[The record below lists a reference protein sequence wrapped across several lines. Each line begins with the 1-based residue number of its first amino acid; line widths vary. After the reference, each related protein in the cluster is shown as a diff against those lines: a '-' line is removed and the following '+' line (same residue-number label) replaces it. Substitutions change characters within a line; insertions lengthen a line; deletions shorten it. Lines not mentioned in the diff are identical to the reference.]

1 MAADTATPAAKPRV
15 AVLIPSWNGRA
26 HLETCLAA
34 LAEQH
39 DPGVPWEVRVL
50 DNGSSDGTAE
60 WLRREWLPRDRPR
73 VHLVG
78 SERNLGFAAGVNR
91 LVESAADADLVAFL
105 NNDTRPRRE
114 WLGELVAALAGAP
127 ADVAAVSGC
136 ILDWEGERLDFGRGV
151 VTFDGHAFQLDY
163 RRPLAAA
170 RVPKAGDELPFA
182 CGGNLL
188 VRRDRFLAAGGFDPA
203 YFAYYEDVD
212 LGWRLWA
219 GGHRVLAAP
228 SAVVHHRSGATS
240 ELLGLYRRGFL
251 FERNAFLT
259 VYKNADDELWPR
271 LMPVVMLTLL
281 ARSQHL
287 LTHANPGGEALA
299 VDPYA
304 AASAVAPAASATSPN
319 GAAAALLSGPPR
331 FGNLRRGD
339 LVGAWRSVRRR
350 LARLASAPSASQ
362 DGVQPPRLTD
372 ERTVAQLQAVSSL
385 VGNLDG
391 AAERRA
397 RTQAARKVPDREI
410 LARFPL
416 WVVPTYP
423 GDDALFASPGFRSWL
438 PTDVPLVEAKLS
450 DVMEWS

>member
-1 MAADTATPAAKPRV
+1 MAAGASAGGGSPRV

-39 DPGVPWEVRVL
+39 DPGVPWDVWVL
-50 DNGSSDGTAE
+50 DNGSTDGTAE
-60 WLRREWLPRDRPR
+60 WLQREWQPRARPR
-73 VHLVG
+73 VHLVK
-78 SERNLGFAAGVNR
+78 SDRNLGFAAGMNR
-91 LVESAADADLVAFL
+91 LVEAAADAELVAFL

-114 WLGELVAALAGAP
+114 WLGELVNALAAAP
-127 ADVAAVSGC
+127 QDVAAVSGC
-136 ILDWEGERLDFGRGV
+136 ILDWQGERLDFGRGV

-163 RRPLAAA
+163 RRPLASA
-170 RVPKAGDELPFA
+170 RVPKAGEELPFA

-188 VRRDRFLAAGGFDPA
+188 VRRDRFLAAGGFDAA

-219 GGHRVLAAP
+219 SGQRVLAAP
-228 SAVVHHRSGATS
+228 GAVVHHRSGATS
-240 ELLGLYRRGFL
+240 DLLGLYRRGFL

-259 VYKNADDELWPR
+259 VHKNLDDELWPR
-271 LMPVVMLTLL
+271 LMPVVMLTLM
-281 ARSQHL
+281 ARGQHL
-287 LTHANPGGEALA
+287 LTQANPGGEVLA
-299 VDPYA
+299 ADPYA
-304 AASAVAPAASATSPN
+304 SDGVAPAAPSLALPPSAAGSQ
-319 GAAAALLSGPPR
+319 R

-339 LVGAWRSVRRR
+339 LAGAWRSVRRR
-350 LARLASAPSASQ
+350 LQRLTASVESDGARAPH
-362 DGVQPPRLTD
+362 LTD
-372 ERTVAQLQAVSSL
+372 ERTVAQLQALSSL
-385 VGNLDG
+385 LGNLDG

-397 RTQAARKVPDREI
+397 SVQAARKVPDREI

-438 PTDVPLVEAKLS
+438 PANVPLVEAKLS
-450 DVMEWS
+450 EVMEWG

>member
-1 MAADTATPAAKPRV
+1 VEVRKGPSV
-15 AVLIPSWNGRA
+15 AVLVPSWNGRG

-39 DPGVPWEVRVL
+39 DPGVPWEAWVL
-50 DNGSSDGTAE
+50 DNGSQDGTAQ
-60 WLRREWLPRDRPR
+60 WLEREWLGRPR
-73 VHLVG
+73 GRVRMVR
-78 SERNLGFAAGVNR
+78 SERNLGFAGGVER
-91 LVESAADADLVAFL
+91 LVEAATGAELVAFL
-105 NNDTRPRRE
+105 NNDTRPRRD
-114 WLGELVAALAGAP
+114 WLGELVTALAGAP

-163 RRPLAAA
+163 RRPLALARMPAA
-170 RVPKAGDELPFA
+170 GEELPFA

-188 VRRDRFLAAGGFDPA
+188 VRRDRFLAAGGLDPG

-219 GGHRVLAAP
+219 SGQRVLAAP
-228 SAVVHHRSGATS
+228 RAVVHHRSGATS

-259 VYKNADDELWPR
+259 VYKNLDDELWPR

-287 LTHANPGGEALA
+287 LANANPGGELLA

-304 AASAVAPAASATSPN
+304 
-319 GAAAALLSGPPR
+319 GAAAAPPPQPPPATTQPQR

-350 LARLASAPSASQ
+350 LGRVARPPASA
-362 DGVQPPRLTD
+362 DGAGPPQLTD

-385 VGNLDG
+385 LGNLD
-391 AAERRA
+391 AAARA
-397 RTQAARKVPDREI
+397 RRRVQAARRVPDREI

-423 GDDALFASPGFRSWL
+423 GDEQLFASAGFRSWL
-438 PTDVPLVEAKLS
+438 PAEVPLVEATLAE
-450 DVMEWS
+450 VMDRG

>member
-1 MAADTATPAAKPRV
+1 MAASPPAGGGSPRV
-15 AVLIPSWNGRA
+15 AVLVPSWNGRA

-39 DPGVPWEVRVL
+39 DPGVAWDVWVL
-50 DNGSSDGTAE
+50 DNGSTDGTAE
-60 WLRREWLPRDRPR
+60 WLQRVWLPRAQPR
-73 VHLVG
+73 VHLVR
-78 SERNLGFAAGVNR
+78 SERNVGFAAGMNR
-91 LVESAADADLVAFL
+91 LVEAAADAELVAFL

-114 WLGELVAALAGAP
+114 WLGELVAALTAAP
-127 ADVAAVSGC
+127 QDVAAVSGC

-163 RRPLAAA
+163 RRPLASA
-170 RVPKAGDELPFA
+170 RVPKAGEELPFA

-188 VRRDRFLAAGGFDPA
+188 VRRDRFLAAGGFDDA

-219 GGHRVLAAP
+219 SGQRVLAAP
-228 SAVVHHRSGATS
+228 GAIVHHRSGATS
-240 ELLGLYRRGFL
+240 DLLGLYRRGFL

-259 VYKNADDELWPR
+259 VHKNLDDELWPR

-281 ARSQHL
+281 ARGQHL
-287 LTHANPGGEALA
+287 LTNANPGGDLLA
-299 VDPYA
+299 ADPYA
-304 AASAVAPAASATSPN
+304 VDGAPRAAASSLAPPQ
-319 GAAAALLSGPPR
+319 GAGEPQR

-339 LVGAWRSVRRR
+339 LAGAWRSVRRR
-350 LARLASAPSASQ
+350 LQRLTAPIES
-362 DGVQPPRLTD
+362 DGAGAPRLTD
-372 ERTVAQLQAVSSL
+372 ERTVAQLQALSSL
-385 VGNLDG
+385 LGDLDG

-397 RTQAARKVPDREI
+397 RVQAGRKVPDREI

-423 GDDALFASPGFRSWL
+423 GDETLFASPGFRSWL
-438 PTDVPLVEAKLS
+438 PSDVPLVEAKLS
-450 DVMEWS
+450 EVMEWG

>member
-1 MAADTATPAAKPRV
+1 MGGGSALRARGGV

-39 DPGVPWEVRVL
+39 DPGVPWEVWVL

-60 WLRREWLPRDRPR
+60 WLRREWLPRGKPR
-73 VHLVG
+73 VHLVA

-91 LVESAADADLVAFL
+91 LVEAAADADLVAFL

-114 WLGELVAALAGAP
+114 WLGELVSALAGAP
-127 ADVAAVSGC
+127 ADVAAVSGV
-136 ILDWEGERLDFGRGV
+136 ILDWEGECLDFGRGV

-163 RRPLAAA
+163 RRPLATA
-170 RVPKAGDELPFA
+170 RVPKAGEELPFA
-182 CGGNLL
+182 CVGNLL
-188 VRRDRFLAAGGFDPA
+188 IRRDRFLAAGGFDAA

-219 GGHRVLAAP
+219 SGQRVLAAP
-228 SAVVHHRSGATS
+228 RAAVHHRSGATS

-287 LTHANPGGEALA
+287 LTGANPGGEMLA
-299 VDPYA
+299 IDPYA
-304 AASAVAPAASATSPN
+304 TASD
-319 GAAAALLSGPPR
+319 GAARGLATETGAMSAAAQSIDPRR

-339 LVGAWRSVRRR
+339 LIGAWRS
-350 LARLASAPSASQ
+350 L
-362 DGVQPPRLTD
+362 
-372 ERTVAQLQAVSSL
+372 
-385 VGNLDG
+385 
-391 AAERRA
+391 
-397 RTQAARKVPDREI
+397 
-410 LARFPL
+410 
-416 WVVPTYP
+416 
-423 GDDALFASPGFRSWL
+423 
-438 PTDVPLVEAKLS
+438 
-450 DVMEWS
+450 

>member
-1 MAADTATPAAKPRV
+1 MASRV
-15 AVLIPSWNGRA
+15 AVLVPSWNGRV

-34 LAEQH
+34 LAEQD
-39 DPGVPWEVRVL
+39 DPGVPWETWVL
-50 DNGSSDGTAE
+50 DNGSSDGSAD
-60 WLRREWLPRDRPR
+60 WLRREWLPRERPR
-73 VHLVG
+73 V
-78 SERNLGFAAGVNR
+78 R
-91 LVESAADADLVAFL
+91 LVESAQNLGFASGIDRLVEAAEGADLVAFL

-127 ADVAAVSGC
+127 GDVAAVSGS

-163 RRPLAAA
+163 RRPLEAA
-170 RVPKAGDELPFA
+170 RLPSPGDELPFA

-188 VRRDRFLAAGGFDPA
+188 IRRDRFLAAGGFDPA

-212 LGWRLWA
+212 LGWRLLA
-219 GGHRVLAAP
+219 SGQRVLAAP
-228 SAVVHHRSGATS
+228 RAAVHHRSGATS

-259 VYKNADDELWPR
+259 VYKNLDEELWPL

-287 LTHANPGGEALA
+287 LANANPGGERLAL
-299 VDPYA
+299 DPYA
-304 AASAVAPAASATSPN
+304 T
-319 GAAAALLSGPPR
+319 GAAAAVAAPPPPPAGEPAR

-339 LVGAWRSVRRR
+339 LAGAWRSLRGR
-350 LARLASAPSASQ
+350 LARLLPGPVGGDGAAPVLS
-362 DGVQPPRLTD
+362 D

-385 VGNLDG
+385 LGQLDG
-391 AAERRA
+391 AALRRRRA
-397 RTQAARKVPDREI
+397 QAQRRVPDREI
-410 LARFPL
+410 LARHPL

-423 GDDALFASPGFRSWL
+423 GDETLFASPGFRAWL
-438 PTDVPLVEAKLS
+438 PHDVPLVEAKLGE
-450 DVMEWS
+450 VMEL

>member
-1 MAADTATPAAKPRV
+1 MPRV
-15 AVLIPSWNGRA
+15 AVLIPSWNGRG

-39 DPGVPWEVRVL
+39 DPGVPWEVWVL
-50 DNGSSDGTAE
+50 DNGSGDGTAE
-60 WLRREWLPRDRPR
+60 WLRREWLPRREPR
-73 VHLVG
+73 VHLVE
-78 SERNLGFAAGVNR
+78 SERNAGFAAGMNR
-91 LVESAADADLVAFL
+91 LVEAADGAELVAFL

-114 WLGELVAALAGAP
+114 WLGELVGALAAAP

-136 ILDWEGERLDFGRGV
+136 ILDWEGARLDFGRGV

-163 RRPLAAA
+163 RRPLAGA
-170 RVPKAGDELPFA
+170 RLPAAGDELPFA
-182 CGGNLL
+182 CGGNLIA
-188 VRRDRFLAAGGFDPA
+188 RRDRFLAAGGFDPG

-219 GGHRVLAAP
+219 SGQRVLAAP
-228 SAVVHHRSGATS
+228 AAAVHHRSGATS

-259 VYKNADDELWPR
+259 VYKNLDDELWPR

-287 LTHANPGGEALA
+287 LTRANPGGDVLA
-299 VDPYA
+299 TDPYA
-304 AASAVAPAASATSPN
+304 AHDESAGVPRREPDVTP
-319 GAAAALLSGPPR
+319 AAAAAGR

-339 LVGAWRSVRRR
+339 LAGAWRSLRRR
-350 LARLASAPSASQ
+350 LDRLAAGAASS
-362 DGVQPPRLTD
+362 DGTPAPRLTD

-385 VGNLDG
+385 LGDLDG
-391 AAERRA
+391 AAKRRVRA
-397 RTQAARKVPDREI
+397 QAARRVPDREI

-423 GDDALFASPGFRSWL
+423 GDEALFASPGFRSWL
-438 PTDVPLVEAKLS
+438 PADVPIIEATLAE
-450 DVMEWS
+450 VMEWG

>member
-1 MAADTATPAAKPRV
+1 
-15 AVLIPSWNGRA
+15 
-26 HLETCLAA
+26 
-34 LAEQH
+34 
-39 DPGVPWEVRVL
+39 VPWEVWVL

-60 WLRREWLPRDRPR
+60 WLRREWLPRGKPR
-73 VHLVG
+73 VHLVA

-91 LVESAADADLVAFL
+91 LVEAAADADLVAFL

-114 WLGELVAALAGAP
+114 WLGELVSALAGAP
-127 ADVAAVSGC
+127 EDVAAVSGV
-136 ILDWEGERLDFGRGV
+136 ILDWEGECLDFGRGV

-163 RRPLAAA
+163 RRPLATA
-170 RVPKAGDELPFA
+170 RVPKAGEELPFA

-188 VRRDRFLAAGGFDPA
+188 IRRDRFLAAGGFDAA

-219 GGHRVLAAP
+219 SGQRVLAAP
-228 SAVVHHRSGATS
+228 RAAVHHRSGATS

-287 LTHANPGGEALA
+287 LTGANPGGEMLA
-299 VDPYA
+299 IDPYA
-304 AASAVAPAASATSPN
+304 TASD
-319 GAAAALLSGPPR
+319 GAARGLATETGAMSAAAQSIDPRR

-339 LVGAWRSVRRR
+339 LIGAWRSLRRR
-350 LARLASAPSASQ
+350 LARAVPAAATPDGASA
-362 DGVQPPRLTD
+362 PRLTD
-372 ERTVAQLQAVSSL
+372 ERTVAQLQAISSL
-385 VGNLDG
+385 LGNLDG

-397 RTQAARKVPDREI
+397 RTQAMRRVPDRDI

-423 GDDALFASPGFRSWL
+423 GDEALFASPGFRSWL
-438 PTDVPLVEAKLS
+438 PADVPIVEATLAE
-450 DVMEWS
+450 VMEWS

>member
-1 MAADTATPAAKPRV
+1 
-15 AVLIPSWNGRA
+15 VLIPSWNGRA

-39 DPGVPWEVRVL
+39 DPGVPWDVWVL

-60 WLRREWLPRDRPR
+60 WLEREWRSRAQPR
-73 VHLVG
+73 VHVVR
-78 SERNLGFAAGVNR
+78 SDRNLGFAAGVNR
-91 LVESAADADLVAFL
+91 LVEAAADAELVAFL

-114 WLGELVAALAGAP
+114 WLGELVGPLAAAP
-127 ADVAAVSGC
+127 PDVAAVSGC

-163 RRPLAAA
+163 RRPLARA
-170 RVPKAGDELPFA
+170 RVPKAGEELPFA

-188 VRRDRFLAAGGFDPA
+188 VRRDRFLAAGGFDAA

-219 GGHRVLAAP
+219 SGQRVLAAP
-228 SAVVHHRSGATS
+228 AAVVHHRSGATS
-240 ELLGLYRRGFL
+240 DLLGLYRRGFL

-259 VYKNADDELWPR
+259 VHKNLDDELWPR

-281 ARSQHL
+281 ARGQHL
-287 LTHANPGGEALA
+287 LTHANPGGGLLA
-299 VDPYA
+299 ADPYA
-304 AASAVAPAASATSPN
+304 GDGSRHSAPSPVAVHASPAEPR
-319 GAAAALLSGPPR
+319 R

-339 LVGAWRSVRRR
+339 LAGAWRSVRSR
-350 LARLASAPSASQ
+350 LALALTAALHDEAHSASFGAQ
-362 DGVQPPRLTD
+362 APQLTD
-372 ERTVAQLQAVSSL
+372 ERTVAQLQALSSL
-385 VGNLDG
+385 LGNLDG

-397 RTQAARKVPDREI
+397 SVQAARKVPDREI

-438 PTDVPLVEAKLS
+438 PADVPLVEASLAE
-450 DVMEWS
+450 VMEWG

>member
-1 MAADTATPAAKPRV
+1 MAGGSTTDANRPSV
-15 AVLIPSWNGRA
+15 AVLIPSWNGRG

-39 DPGVPWEVRVL
+39 DPGVPWEVWVL
-50 DNGSSDGTAE
+50 DNGSRDGTAE
-60 WLRREWLPRDRPR
+60 WLRREWLPRRQPR
-73 VHLVG
+73 VHLVE
-78 SERNLGFAAGVNR
+78 SERNVGFAAGMNR
-91 LVESAADADLVAFL
+91 LVEAAGDADLVAFL

-114 WLGELVAALAGAP
+114 WLGELVGALAGAP

-136 ILDWEGERLDFGRGV
+136 ILDWDGQRLDFGRGV

-163 RRPLAAA
+163 RRPLVGA
-170 RVPKAGDELPFA
+170 RLPAAGDELPFA
-182 CGGNLL
+182 CGGNLI

-219 GGHRVLAAP
+219 SGQRVLAAP
-228 SAVVHHRSGATS
+228 AAAVHHRSGASS

-259 VYKNADDELWPR
+259 VYKNLDDELWPR

-287 LTHANPGGEALA
+287 LARNPGGEVLA
-299 VDPYA
+299 ADPYA
-304 AASAVAPAASATSPN
+304 AAHDQLAAPRAASVVANPTPV
-319 GAAAALLSGPPR
+319 GGR
-331 FGNLRRGD
+331 FGNIRRGD
-339 LVGAWRSVRRR
+339 LPGAWRSLRCR
-350 LARLASAPSASQ
+350 LDRLVSTPAANDGAPA
-362 DGVQPPRLTD
+362 PRLTD

-385 VGNLDG
+385 LGNLDG
-391 AAERRA
+391 AAARRVHA
-397 RTQAARKVPDREI
+397 QAARRVPDREI

-423 GDDALFASPGFRSWL
+423 GDETLFASAGFRSWL
-438 PTDVPLVEAKLS
+438 PAGVPIVEATLAE
-450 DVMEWS
+450 VMEWS